1 MILVSIVFLKEI
13 LLNDIDSFDNVRRN
27 IEMHKTNTKL
37 KINLKQFLTKFQKK
51 RFNFFKKPNPYI
63 F

>member
-13 LLNDIDSFDNVRRN
+13 LLNDIDYFDNVRRN

-37 KINLKQFLTKFQKK
+37 KIN
-51 RFNFFKKPNPYI
+51 P
-63 F
+63 